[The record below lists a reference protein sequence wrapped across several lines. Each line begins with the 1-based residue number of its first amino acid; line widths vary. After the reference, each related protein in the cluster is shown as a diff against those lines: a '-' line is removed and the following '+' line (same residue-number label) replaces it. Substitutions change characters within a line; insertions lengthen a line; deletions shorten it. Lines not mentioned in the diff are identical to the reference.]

1 MCIALVG
8 GMDRATRDYQ
18 RAAQLF
24 GVDLHH
30 FERDRPSMTQ
40 KLEGMDG
47 IIIFTNRISHGAR
60 HKAVEK
66 ARNAGIPVLMCH
78 SCGVS
83 SLKRCL
89 EGICLQVKS
98 VQ

>member
-1 MCIALVG
+1 MSIGLVG

-18 RAAQLF
+18 RAAQSF

-30 FERDRPSMTQ
+30 FERDCPS
-40 KLEGMDG
+40 LERRLNGMDG
-47 IIIFTNRISHGAR
+47 IIIFTNRISHRAR

-66 ARNAGIPVLMCH
+66 AKGEGIPILMCH

-89 EGICLQVKS
+89 EGISMQVKS